1 LFSGQS
7 ASTKYARR
15 AIFAALEITEA
26 RFDVVI
32 PSSTLFPAT
41 AARGAATTASAAF
54 MAAASAAMMIESV
67 AATVA
72 TGAEATTVA
81 EVTLVSDAAATLAAT
96 QSAANGGPVGDD
108 ESAAIAM
115 Q

>member
-1 LFSGQS
+1 
-7 ASTKYARR
+7 
-15 AIFAALEITEA
+15 
-26 RFDVVI
+26 
-32 PSSTLFPAT
+32 
-41 AARGAATTASAAF
+41 

-72 TGAEATTVA
+72 MGAEATTVA

-108 ESAAIAM
+108 ESARFPLPLLAGGLSNRTM
-115 Q
+115 RTSMHCP